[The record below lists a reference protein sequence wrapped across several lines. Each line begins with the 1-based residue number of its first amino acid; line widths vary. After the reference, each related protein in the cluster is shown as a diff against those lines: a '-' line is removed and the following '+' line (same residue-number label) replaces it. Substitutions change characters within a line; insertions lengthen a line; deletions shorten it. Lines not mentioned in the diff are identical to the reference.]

1 MSEAVAAAPKSRSGR
16 TPHGR
21 RKVRSAIAVAAL
33 EKFAE
38 QGFEA
43 TTVDQIAEAAGVG
56 RRTFFRYFRSK
67 EDVVFPGHDERLAE
81 VVELLEAASA
91 DAEPLLVLGEA
102 AEFVLGMYLEEPEVS
117 RKRSEL
123 TRQVSSLRDKEI
135 ASIDRYQRVFARYLR
150 ARFADQPDGEL
161 HAAVAAAAVVAAHN
175 HVLRQWLRSGGEL
188 DARAALRHATGQLS
202 STLSGQW
209 PAGGSD
215 AGPESVVVA
224 AVRTS
229 ASAEVV
235 LKQVQEA
242 LRGIDR

>member
-1 MSEAVAAAPKSRSGR
+1 MSEAVVAAPKPRSGR

-33 EKFAE
+33 ERFAE

-67 EDVVFPGHDERLAE
+67 EDVVFPGHDERLGD
-81 VVELLEAASA
+81 VVELLESAAPDA
-91 DAEPLLVLGEA
+91 DALRVLGEA

-117 RKRSEL
+117 LKRSEL
-123 TRQVSSLRDKEI
+123 TRQVPALRDKEI

-150 ARFADQPDGEL
+150 ARFADQPDAEL
-161 HAAVAAAAVVAAHN
+161 HAAVAASAVVAAHN

-188 DARAALRHATGQLS
+188 DAGAALRHATEQVREA
-202 STLSGQW
+202 LSGQW
-209 PAGGSD
+209 SGGETD
-215 AGPESVVVA
+215 AGQDSVVVA

-229 ASAEVV
+229 ASAGVV
-235 LKQVQEA
+235 LERIQEA
-242 LRGIDR
+242 LRDVER